1 LVHGYTNVDPAVV
14 EGVLTEHLGDLEQFV
29 AEIRAA
35 LAKRHADDPTS

>member
-14 EGVLTEHLGDLEQFV
+14 EGILTEHLGDVEQFV

-35 LAKRHADDPTS
+35 LAKRLADAPTS